1 MALHTKY
8 RPTTLS
14 KLIGHEEA
22 VTRMQGIINSGKVP
36 SAILIT
42 GPTSVGKTTLARAF
56 ASDLSGL
63 GEKFL
68 STADYKEVNFSDT
81 RGIDDIRAL
90 INLTQYMPQFSKYR
104 VIVGDEAQGLLST
117 PASANCIE
125 KGTYVATDKGIKKV
139 EEVYRNMSTGLK
151 SYKFFSLNEKTGAL
165 ELKPVTACRAKKSY
179 TEYCFELPD
188 SCARVTEEHPLG
200 VLAYRGGGKRGTGF
214 TKPDGS
220 IPINYVPANKVSDQ
234 ACLLLSLGYRETTYH
249 YDYSVGALRETKAK
263 SGRLVYDFEVA
274 DNNNFFVG
282 SNHGIFT
289 LVHNCVL
296 KSLEES
302 KNTLWILCSMNP
314 EKFKTTTIGKA
325 IANRCVQF
333 NLEPHTNKDLL
344 KQALRIC
351 KGESMQY
358 MIDDGYTLL
367 KEVVKASNYEMRT
380 LAQLIEAC
388 QQYYDGLKEK
398 PEVFDSTNIASI
410 LKSVESND
418 DQLAVEFMINLFSLK
433 FGACQLAILNCSD
446 HVGFSAKL
454 SYIAQFLVNYTA
466 LNGQK
471 HHKVWMTQQ
480 NKRVLAA
487 TQKLKVTLGMLGEV
501 ATRLTECRS
510 KIMGFG
516 IGADA
521 LLSQFAYSTIRKL
534 QEMQNS

>member
-104 VIVGDEAQGLLST
+104 VFVGDEAQGLLST

-125 KGTYVATDKGIKKV
+125 ANTYILTDQGARKACDLYRLLEQGKPISFLSFNEETGQTEYKAVTDWQEKLSTEGQAKLGESEALVTLDHPIGTIDNDDQGWHQCQVQGVKIKYVKARDIIDHSCLVYSLIGNSRNGLDYSDTGIKI
-139 EEVYRNMSTGLK
+139 
-151 SYKFFSLNEKTGAL
+151 
-165 ELKPVTACRAKKSY
+165 
-179 TEYCFELPD
+179 
-188 SCARVTEEHPLG
+188 
-200 VLAYRGGGKRGTGF
+200 LAYDMPER
-214 TKPDGS
+214 P
-220 IPINYVPANKVSDQ
+220 
-234 ACLLLSLGYRETTYH
+234 
-249 YDYSVGALRETKAK
+249 
-263 SGRLVYDFEVA
+263 VYDFEVE
-274 DNNNFFVG
+274 DNHNFFVAG
-282 SNHGIFT
+282 KKRSLVFT

-410 LKSVESND
+410 LKSVESSD

-534 QEMQNS
+534 QEMQKA